1 MDVPRDALHFPGES
15 IKERQSLFAKHLS
28 DNLANILKVIS
39 QQTDHRNHS
48 AQTGNHRA
56 ECGHKASEDVE
67 TAFQDGRC
75 HGLAQPERLAAE
87 VCHRRSCIFNK
98 SG

>member
-1 MDVPRDALHFPGES
+1 MDVPRDTLHFPCES

-67 TAFQDGRC
+67 TAF
-75 HGLAQPERLAAE
+75 
-87 VCHRRSCIFNK
+87 
-98 SG
+98 